1 MWIERLTTSRTT
13 HAIELAARYAEE
25 RHKILAE
32 NAANIDTPDYQTKI
46 LDPGAFQQAL
56 KESLERA
63 AGARQN
69 RLELRGEAQVS
80 TTPDGGLT
88 VKPRVRPAENLLFHD
103 GRNAM
108 LEKLM
113 TDVQKNALEYQLA
126 SRLLSK
132 RYQGL
137 LTAIRGRL
145 A

>member
-1 MWIERLTTSRTT
+1 MWIERLTATRVG
-13 HAIELAARYAEE
+13 HALELAARYAEE
-25 RHKILAE
+25 RHQILAE

-46 LDPGAFQQAL
+46 LDSETFRFAL
-56 KESLERA
+56 KDSLKRA
-63 AGARQN
+63 KEAREN
-69 RLELRGEAQVS
+69 RLELRGDEQVS
-80 TTPDGGLT
+80 TAVDGRLV
-88 VKPRVRPAENLLFHD
+88 VKPRVRPAENILFHD

-145 A
+145 T